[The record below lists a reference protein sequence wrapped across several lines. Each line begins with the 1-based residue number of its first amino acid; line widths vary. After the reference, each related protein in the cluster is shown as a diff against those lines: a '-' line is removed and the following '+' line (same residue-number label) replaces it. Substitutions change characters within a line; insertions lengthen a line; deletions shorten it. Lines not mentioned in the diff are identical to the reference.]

1 MITKKK
7 AGRPAGTTGKARSI
21 TDKELSIVLKV
32 TAQSRNPERNIA
44 MLILSHYL
52 GLRAKEMASL
62 KIADV
67 FDFKTGEIAKTLRLV
82 AAYTKGNA
90 HRDVSLENTKVVK
103 ALSDYIIYRKG
114 CDRRD
119 IFPDDPL
126 FRSEQRCHFSPNAV
140 SRLFI
145 KLYADA
151 GIDHASSH
159 SGRRSLINKLAY
171 AGIDLNSIRQI
182 AGHQDIST
190 TQLYIDDNPER
201 MAEILKAI

>member
-21 TDKELSIVLKV
+21 SDDELKIVLKV
-32 TAQSRNPERNIA
+32 TEQSRNARRNVA

-62 KIADV
+62 KISDV
-67 FDFKTGEIAKTLRLV
+67 YDGTEIVKTLRLV
-82 AAYTKGNA
+82 ARYTKGLK
-90 HRDVSLENTKVVK
+90 HRDISLENKKVRK
-103 ALSDYIIYRKG
+103 CLEDYIIYRKS

-119 IFPDDPL
+119 IWPTDPL
-126 FRSEQRCHFSPNAV
+126 FRSEQRGHFSPNAV

-145 KLYADA
+145 RLYSDA

-159 SGRRSLINKLAY
+159 SGRRSLITKLAY
-171 AGIDLNSIRQI
+171 AGVDLNSIRQI

-190 TQLYIDDNPER
+190 TQGYIDDNPQR
-201 MAEILKAI
+201 MAEILKSI